1 MTKIALNGGAYQAR
15 SVIASAQRCL
25 NLYVEPMPEAQ
36 GEPSRAAHYPTPGLT
51 LFGTIGTG
59 PIRGLYRA
67 ADNETFCVSGT
78 GLYRLSLPTGSG
90 TLIGT
95 VDGANPAY
103 KPVSMVDNG
112 TDLVIVT
119 DNGRGWSYNFSS
131 TVFGPITDPNFLG
144 SIRVDYLDG
153 YFLFAYPNTTLGNP
167 NVFYSSDF
175 LALTFDPLWQA
186 KKIGFSDI
194 LRIVV
199 VTRRT
204 VWLIGDR
211 TTEIWSLT
219 GKPDFPFEAQPDVFI
234 DHGIAAFYSVATF
247 DNGVFWLTADRT
259 GQGIVLQGAGYGT
272 KRISTY
278 AIETEIAGYTN
289 IIDAIGYC
297 YQYLGHTYYVLTF
310 PTADKTWVYDI
321 TTGQWHE
328 WLWTDPATGLS
339 HRHRSNC
346 FCAIQALPP
355 VNGMLLVGDW
365 QNGNVYKLDQ
375 NAYTD
380 NGAAIH
386 RVRSFPHMLQDGRR
400 VFYNE
405 FLADMETGTATG
417 DANVSLRWS
426 NDRGHTWGTP
436 VAQSLN
442 TTGALTS
449 MQWQRLGLARDRVWE
464 LSWTAGGMV
473 ALQGAW
479 IDAVVGDA
487 PTAAPAAADA

>member
-1 MTKIALNGGAYQAR
+1 VKLPLTGGAYQAR
-15 SVIASAQRCL
+15 SVIAAAQRCL
-25 NLYVEPMPEAQ
+25 NLYVEPLPEAQ

-78 GLYRLSLPTGSG
+78 GFYRLNLVAGTGA
-90 TLIGT
+90 LIGAIDAAT
-95 VDGANPAY
+95 PAY
-103 KPVSMVDNG
+103 KPVGMVDNG
-112 TDLVIVT
+112 LEVVIVDGGPT
-119 DNGRGWSYNFSS
+119 GWSYNLSS
-131 TVFGPITDPNFLG
+131 TIFGPIADPNFQG
-144 SIRVDYLDG
+144 SVRADYLDG
-153 YFLFAYPNTTLGNP
+153 YFLFSHPGSIISP
-167 NVFYSSDF
+167 PIFYSSDF
-175 LALTFDPLWQA
+175 LALTFDPLWIA
-186 KKIGFSDI
+186 NKIGFSDL
-194 LRIVV
+194 LRTVV

-204 VWLIGDR
+204 IWLIGDR
-211 TTEIWSLT
+211 TTEIWSNT

-234 DHGIAAFYSVATF
+234 DHGIVAVYSVATF

-259 GQGIVLQGAGYGT
+259 GQGIVLQGAGYQT

-278 AIETEIAGYTN
+278 AIEAEIAGYTE
-289 IIDAIGYC
+289 IKDAIGYC
-297 YQYLGHTYYVLTF
+297 VQYLGHTMYVLTF

-321 TTGQWHE
+321 TTGHWHE
-328 WLWTDPATGLS
+328 WLWTDPATGLN

-346 FCAIQALPP
+346 FCAIEGGTAG
-355 VNGMLLVGDW
+355 GMLLVGDW

-375 NAYTD
+375 NAFTD

-386 RVRSFPHMLQDGRR
+386 RLRSFPHMLQDGRR

-417 DANVSLRWS
+417 DTSVSLRWS
-426 NDRGHTWGTP
+426 NDRGHTWGAP

-442 TTGALTS
+442 TSGTLTS
-449 MQWQRLGLARDRVWE
+449 LQWQRLGLARDRVWE